1 MSETAETT
9 APTAADREVT
19 TEERKSSLARAVAT
33 EVRDGWHVQSQTDFQ
48 AVLVKGKRT
57 SHGLHLFLSFVT
69 VGIWLIVWPVVWFL
83 NRDQHRVIDV
93 DPYGHVNV
101 QKS

>member
-1 MSETAETT
+1 MSDIVEATPVT
-9 APTAADREVT
+9 ADREMSV
-19 TEERKSSLARAVAT
+19 EERKSSLARAVAAQ
-33 EVRDGWHVQSQTDFQ
+33 VRTGWHVQSQTDFQ

-57 SHGLHLFLSFVT
+57 SHGLHLFLSVIT
-69 VGIWLIVWPVVWFL
+69 AGIWLLVWAVVWFL

-93 DPYGHVNV
+93 DPYGHVNI